1 MFIFW
6 DSLNKTYFIMTH
18 HYSALKPIFLTIK
31 MKIQLKFTKNILD
44 ALPGIIPGGISVE
57 DFSAIVKTNDHE
69 SKEILENFFKMG
81 IGSKQNE
88 RYYFEESDKLKT
100 AIMLIENGFPLDEIA
115 IALNWRDF
123 EGLTAEILESKNFAI
138 IKNLILTKPRMEID
152 VIRIRLGVAML
163 IDCKHWK
170 KYDSSS
176 LSTAVKKQVERTKH
190 YISKTP
196 GAIAVPV
203 IVTLYH
209 DKIDFIDRVPI
220 VPIFQFSSFV
230 DEFYGHLEDMNTI
243 ES

>member
-1 MFIFW
+1 M
-6 DSLNKTYFIMTH
+6 
-18 HYSALKPIFLTIK
+18 
-31 MKIQLKFTKNILD
+31 MKFQLKFTNNVLN
-44 ALPGIIPGGISVE
+44 ALPGLIPGGISVQ
-57 DFSAIVKTNDHE
+57 DFSAIIKTDNLE
-69 SKEILENFFKMG
+69 SKKILENFIKLG
-81 IGSKQNE
+81 IGSKKDE
-88 RYYFEESDKLKT
+88 KYFFEDSDKLKA
-100 AIMLIENGFPLDEIA
+100 AIILLEIGFALDEIA

-152 VIRIRLGVAML
+152 VIGIRLGVAML

-170 KYDSSS
+170 KYDISS
-176 LSTAVKKQVERTKH
+176 LTMAVKKQIERTKH

-196 GAIAVPV
+196 GAIAIPV

-230 DEFYGHLEDMNTI
+230 DEFYGHLEEMKTI
-243 ES
+243 GT

>member
-1 MFIFW
+1 M
-6 DSLNKTYFIMTH
+6 
-18 HYSALKPIFLTIK
+18 
-31 MKIQLKFTKNILD
+31 MKFQLKFTNNVLN
-44 ALPGIIPGGISVE
+44 ALPGLIPGGISVQ
-57 DFSAIVKTNDHE
+57 DFSAIIKTNNLE
-69 SKEILENFFKMG
+69 SKKILENFIKLG
-81 IGSKQNE
+81 IGSKKDE
-88 RYYFEESDKLKT
+88 KYFFEDSDKLKA
-100 AIMLIENGFPLDEIA
+100 AIILLEIGFALDEIA

-152 VIRIRLGVAML
+152 VIGIRLGVAML

-170 KYDSSS
+170 KYDISS
-176 LSTAVKKQVERTKH
+176 LTMAVKKQIERTKH

-196 GAIAVPV
+196 GAIAIPV

-230 DEFYGHLEDMNTI
+230 DEFYGHLEEMKTI
-243 ES
+243 GT